1 MEEKRLTIKKILDL
15 TERHFKKKGITN
27 ARLEAEVLLSYL
39 MKKER
44 LDLYM
49 NFDKELNDIEI
60 ETFRDYVKKRSDRVP
75 VAYIIGNKEFFSLSF
90 KITEGV
96 LIPRPE
102 TELLVETALEKIK
115 LRFDKKLKVLD
126 IGTGCGNIAIS
137 IAKNSEIVRVEAF
150 DISKR
155 ALEVARENSRFHRV
169 DKKINFF
176 QFDINGDFYE
186 LRKKVGKVDI
196 IVSNPPYIKSPDIE
210 GLEPEITKYEP
221 IDALDGGNDGMDY
234 IKKVI
239 NIANGFIMNKGCL
252 IMEIGYDQADSVR
265 QLAEKYF
272 KVDFKNDLQGHK
284 RVLIGYRE

>member
-27 ARLEAEVLLSYL
+27 ARLEAEVLLSHL

-60 ETFRDYVKKRSDRVP
+60 ETFRDYVKKRADRVP

-115 LRFDKKLKVLD
+115 TEPIKVVVLD
-126 IGTGCGNIAIS
+126 QKMPEKEGTDFL
-137 IAKNSEIVRVEAF
+137 SELGKKYPDIVRMLPGMVGF
-150 DISKR
+150 GPKLVKR
-155 ALEVARENSRFHRV
+155 
-169 DKKINFF
+169 
-176 QFDINGDFYE
+176 
-186 LRKKVGKVDI
+186 LR
-196 IVSNPPYIKSPDIE
+196 NTAPP
-210 GLEPEITKYEP
+210 
-221 IDALDGGNDGMDY
+221 
-234 IKKVI
+234 
-239 NIANGFIMNKGCL
+239 
-252 IMEIGYDQADSVR
+252 
-265 QLAEKYF
+265 
-272 KVDFKNDLQGHK
+272 
-284 RVLIGYRE
+284 